1 MIHTAFWQ
9 DKNVFVTGHTGFKGA
24 WLSLWLHR
32 LGAKVTG
39 YALAP
44 PTVPNMYEICQMDQL
59 ISSTT
64 ADIRDGERLT
74 QALAASKAEIVFH
87 LAAQPLVSVAYKTPK
102 ETLETNILGTIHMLE
117 AIRTGKQVRVLVNIT
132 SDKCYKDQK
141 WLWGY
146 RENDALGGYDP
157 YSASKA
163 CAELVIAAYR
173 DSFFHTKAYESHR
186 VGIASA
192 RAGNVIGGGDWAPDR
207 LVPDCFRAVEQK
219 KRILLRQPQAT
230 RPWQHVLDPLS
241 GYLLLAEK
249 LWENG
254 PEYSEAWNFGPEA
267 RETKS
272 VEWLV
277 NRLYQRLG
285 IQEIPVIQQVG
296 GFHETAWLQ
305 LDCSRA
311 KRKLGW
317 CPQWDVGK
325 AVDKTVEWM
334 QAYYD
339 RQSMRTVC
347 YRQIEEYLAENG

>member
-1 MIHTAFWQ
+1 M
-9 DKNVFVTGHTGFKGA
+9 FVTGHTGFKGA
-24 WLSLWLHR
+24 WLSLWLHS

-59 ISSTT
+59 LSSTI
-64 ADIRDGERLT
+64 ADIRDSERLT
-74 QALAASKAEIVFH
+74 QALAAAEAEIVFH
-87 LAAQPLVSVAYKTPK
+87 LAAQPLVSVAYKEPK
-102 ETLETNILGTIHMLE
+102 ETLETNILGTIHVLE
-117 AIRTGKQVRVLVNIT
+117 AIRTSKQVKVLINVT

-163 CAELVIAAYR
+163 CAELITAAYR
-173 DSFFHTKAYESHR
+173 DSFFHPEVNDSHR

-192 RAGNVIGGGDWAPDR
+192 RAGNVIGGGDWAGDR
-207 LVPDCFRAVEQK
+207 LIPDCFRAVEQK
-219 KRILLRQPQAT
+219 NQILLRHPQAT

-254 PEYSEAWNFGPEA
+254 AQYSGAWNFGPDVREA
-267 RETKS
+267 KS

-277 NRLYQRLG
+277 KRLYQRLR
-285 IQEIPVIQQVG
+285 IQQTPVIQQDG
-296 GFHETAWLQ
+296 GFHETTWLQ

-311 KRKLGW
+311 KQKLGW
-317 CPQWDVGK
+317 FPRWDVEK

-334 QAYYD
+334 QAYYG
-339 RQSMRTVC
+339 RQSMRAVC
-347 YRQIEEYLAENG
+347 LQQIEDYLAEKA